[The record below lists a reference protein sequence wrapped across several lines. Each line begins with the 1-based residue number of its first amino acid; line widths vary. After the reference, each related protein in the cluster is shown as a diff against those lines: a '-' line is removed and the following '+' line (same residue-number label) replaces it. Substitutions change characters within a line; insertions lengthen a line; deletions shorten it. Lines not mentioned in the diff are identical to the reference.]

1 MLYII
6 PQACLKLVQEYMQ
19 DRKNKID
26 AAGGYIA
33 WLKDRVDV
41 YGYVFNGFWF
51 DIGDYKYL
59 NAAKEKFAN

>member
-1 MLYII
+1 
-6 PQACLKLVQEYMQ
+6 MQ